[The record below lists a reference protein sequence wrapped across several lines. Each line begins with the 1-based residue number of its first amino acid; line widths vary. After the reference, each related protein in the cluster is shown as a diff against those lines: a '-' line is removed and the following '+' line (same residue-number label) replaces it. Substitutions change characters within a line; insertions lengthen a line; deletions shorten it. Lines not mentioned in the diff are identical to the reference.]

1 MQAQYVYLKNIY
13 TLVQDIP
20 VYLTRPMSCS
30 NEQITTV
37 HLHVNKYNTYST
49 LTQFMI
55 ISQIQFMKVWIIL
68 LLSCTRLCTY
78 QPNLYS
84 FDIQSTEW
92 MFSFF
97 FKRRISSRH
106 IACQCMMVSVLFI
119 NTTSSIT
126 SLVMYYHMYL

>member
-1 MQAQYVYLKNIY
+1 
-13 TLVQDIP
+13 
-20 VYLTRPMSCS
+20 
-30 NEQITTV
+30 
-37 HLHVNKYNTYST
+37 
-49 LTQFMI
+49 MI
-55 ISQIQFMKVWIIL
+55 ISQIQFIKVWIIL

-84 FDIQSTEW
+84 FEIQSTEW

-119 NTTSSIT
+119 NTTSSIWHKCSNVICIIIT
-126 SLVMYYHMYL
+126 WILTVIIVINTEKEMDRRFQYIYHVHILTTVGDLCKSISSSQSEFHMY

>member
-1 MQAQYVYLKNIY
+1 
-13 TLVQDIP
+13 
-20 VYLTRPMSCS
+20 
-30 NEQITTV
+30 
-37 HLHVNKYNTYST
+37 
-49 LTQFMI
+49 MI
-55 ISQIQFMKVWIIL
+55 ISQIQFIKVWIIL

-119 NTTSSIT
+119 NTTSSIWHKSSNVICIIIT
-126 SLVMYYHMYL
+126 WILTVIIVTNTEKKYIIVDFNRYMYMYIYSLEDLCKSISSS

>member
-1 MQAQYVYLKNIY
+1 
-13 TLVQDIP
+13 
-20 VYLTRPMSCS
+20 
-30 NEQITTV
+30 
-37 HLHVNKYNTYST
+37 
-49 LTQFMI
+49 MI
-55 ISQIQFMKVWIIL
+55 ISQIQFIKVWIIL

-119 NTTSSIT
+119 NTTSSIWHKSSNVLSYVFIIT
-126 SLVMYYHMYL
+126 WILTVIIVTNTEKKYIIVDFNRYMYIYIYSLEDLCKSISSS

>member
-1 MQAQYVYLKNIY
+1 
-13 TLVQDIP
+13 
-20 VYLTRPMSCS
+20 
-30 NEQITTV
+30 
-37 HLHVNKYNTYST
+37 
-49 LTQFMI
+49 MI
-55 ISQIQFMKVWIIL
+55 ISQIQFIKVWTIL

-78 QPNLYS
+78 QPYLYS

-119 NTTSSIT
+119 NTTSSIWHKSSNVICIIIT
-126 SLVMYYHMYL
+126 WILTVIIVTNTEKKYIIVDFNRYMYMYIYSLEDLCKSISSS

>member
-1 MQAQYVYLKNIY
+1 
-13 TLVQDIP
+13 
-20 VYLTRPMSCS
+20 
-30 NEQITTV
+30 
-37 HLHVNKYNTYST
+37 
-49 LTQFMI
+49 MI
-55 ISQIQFMKVWIIL
+55 ISQIQFIKVWIIL

-119 NTTSSIT
+119 NTTSSIWHKSSNVLSYVFIIT
-126 SLVMYYHMYL
+126 WILTAIIVTNTEKKYIIVDFNRYMYIYIYSLEDLCKSISSS